1 MRQHPLQAEAQEL
14 VIRAIGLTR
23 AGEDHP
29 AIQALNAALM
39 QVAGKLAGAL
49 NGDYERETGYVLAM
63 LKRCLGWQNDAL
75 AACTELVRAAEDED
89 QRRALEALKETIF
102 SIREEIVNL
111 RKKLK
116 EN

>member
-1 MRQHPLQAEAQEL
+1 M
-14 VIRAIGLTR
+14 IRGIDLTR
-23 AGEDHP
+23 AGEEHP
-29 AIQALNAALM
+29 ATATLNAALM

-75 AACTELVRAAEDED
+75 AACSELIDAADD
-89 QRRALEALKETIF
+89 NDHSRALEALKDTIF
-102 SIREEIVNL
+102 EIREEIVNL
-111 RKKLK
+111 RKELK